1 MNFTDAPDTPRGREE
16 VVRLKR
22 YITALK
28 EAHQKEINGLLA
40 QARQQARQIAELR
53 MEAGH
58 ASATATPAARREPAA
73 KVAEQG
79 TRKAAGQG
87 TNKAAG
93 QGPVRSVG
101 FGLKVE
107 DFVPLSPPPLS
118 PPPLP
123 VAPVAQITPISKAPP
138 VAPRCRQRR
147 AG

>member
-16 VVRLKR
+16 VARLKR
-22 YITALK
+22 YIKALK

-58 ASATATPAARREPAA
+58 ATATTAPAACREPAA
-73 KVAEQG
+73 KVAGQG
-79 TRKAAGQG
+79 TSKAAGQG
-87 TNKAAG
+87 INKAAG
-93 QGPVRSVG
+93 QRSVRSVG

-107 DFVPLSPPPLS
+107 DFVPLSPPFPP

-123 VAPVAQITPISKAPP
+123 PVAQITPISKAPP

-147 AG
+147 TG

>member
-1 MNFTDAPDTPRGREE
+1 MNFTDALDTPRGREE
-16 VVRLKR
+16 VARLKR
-22 YITALK
+22 YIKALK

-58 ASATATPAARREPAA
+58 ATATTATAAPVARREPAA

-93 QGPVRSVG
+93 QGP
-101 FGLKVE
+101 
-107 DFVPLSPPPLS
+107 
-118 PPPLP
+118 
-123 VAPVAQITPISKAPP
+123 
-138 VAPRCRQRR
+138 
-147 AG
+147 